1 MCRQTIT
8 GAGLQET
15 WPLPS
20 SILQRT
26 LNKPPTATIVSVMR
40 NAAAEFFIRGVWL
53 EIAEGVLQLFAYI
66 VLHIISFPLRLLA
79 MSSTTTSANPMPQ
92 PPIAPEVDQGET
104 DLLGLGITKTLHSPQ
119 QLTYNQQLRGG
130 LTSRRKSSSQPRG
143 TFTTTA
149 GSGSTVLSKDVSS
162 PVNPQL
168 KMSSNQGVNTQL
180 GDLIDLSEPGA
191 PVENRQQFSLI

>member
-8 GAGLQET
+8 GAGPQET

-26 LNKPPTATIVSVMR
+26 LNKQTTATIVSAMR

-66 VLHIISFPLRLLA
+66 VLHIISFPLRLLS
-79 MSSTTTSANPMPQ
+79 MCTTTILANPMLQ

-104 DLLGLGITKTLHSPQ
+104 DLLGLGITNISHRPQ
-119 QLTYNQQLRGG
+119 QLVYNQQLRGG
-130 LTSRRKSSSQPRG
+130 LTSRRKSSSQPRS

-149 GSGSTVLSKDVSS
+149 GLGSAVLSKDVS

-168 KMSSNQGVNTQL
+168 KMCSNQGVNTQL

-191 PVENRQQFSLI
+191 PIGNHQQFSLI

>member
-8 GAGLQET
+8 RAGLQET

-26 LNKPPTATIVSVMR
+26 LNKQPTTTIISAMR

-53 EIAEGVLQLFAYI
+53 EVAEGVLQLFAYI
-66 VLHIISFPLRLLA
+66 VLHIISFPLRLLS
-79 MSSTTTSANPMPQ
+79 MCTITTLANPMLQ

-119 QLTYNQQLRGG
+119 QLVYNQQLRGG
-130 LTSRRKSSSQPRG
+130 LTSRRKSSPQPHG
-143 TFTTTA
+143 TFSTTA
-149 GSGSTVLSKDVSS
+149 GSGSAVLSEDVS
-162 PVNPQL
+162 PANPQL

-191 PVENRQQFSLI
+191 PVGHHQQFSLI